1 MYVCI
6 YKLESQRICYLRLT
20 RKALDLGKISLLIS
34 QDTPRLQGQVTR
46 LDYTP
51 EKYLWI
57 VKRGFAAK
65 TIVHKQL
72 SEAETSS
79 SVCG

>member
-1 MYVCI
+1 MG
-6 YKLESQRICYLRLT
+6 LT
-20 RKALDLGKISLLIS
+20 LNLGKMSLIIS
-34 QDTPRLQGQVTR
+34 QVTPRLQGQVTR
-46 LDYTP
+46 LEYTR

-65 TIVHKQL
+65 TIVDEQL

>member
-1 MYVCI
+1 MC
-6 YKLESQRICYLRLT
+6 KLESQRICFLRLT
-20 RKALDLGKISLLIS
+20 RKALYLWKISLLIS

-46 LDYTP
+46 LDYTR

-65 TIVHKQL
+65 TIVDEQL
-72 SEAETSS
+72 SEPETSS

>member
-6 YKLESQRICYLRLT
+6 CKLESQRFCYLGLT
-20 RKALDLGKISLLIS
+20 QKALNLGKISLILS
-34 QDTPRLQGQVTR
+34 QDTPRLQGRVTR
-46 LDYTP
+46 LDYTR

-65 TIVHKQL
+65 TIVDEQL
-72 SEAETSS
+72 SEAEMSS
-79 SVCG
+79 SVCR

>member
-1 MYVCI
+1 MN
-6 YKLESQRICYLRLT
+6 
-20 RKALDLGKISLLIS
+20 LGKISLIIS
-34 QDTPRLQGQVTR
+34 QVTPRLQGQVTR
-46 LDYTP
+46 LEYTR

-65 TIVHKQL
+65 TIVDEQL

-79 SVCG
+79 SACGRYKARLVR